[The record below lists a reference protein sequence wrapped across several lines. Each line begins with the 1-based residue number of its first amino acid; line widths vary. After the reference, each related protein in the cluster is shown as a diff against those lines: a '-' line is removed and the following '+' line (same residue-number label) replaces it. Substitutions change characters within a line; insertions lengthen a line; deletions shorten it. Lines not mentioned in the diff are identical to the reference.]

1 MELEYRDIPKDIAKV
16 SEWNRLQMIYEKKE
30 VPHLEY
36 LEQYMETQIEKVLD
50 VLDREGFINDS
61 LDDENILTNYGKC
74 ATKISEIHPLIW
86 CKFIYGKWNYLSD
99 FSTKQIIGI
108 LSCITNIKVA
118 SEYRLS
124 VAKTSDSYL
133 REKILEL
140 QSEYKRYEDM
150 ENMNEMRTGISY
162 EEALMFDIID
172 ESMEWCDCVSEEE
185 CKWFIQTKLVEKE
198 ISVGDFAKA
207 MMKISTVAKELSTT
221 FVENTELLFKFSQI
235 DELVLKYIATSQSL
249 YV

>member
-1 MELEYRDIPKDIAKV
+1 
-16 SEWNRLQMIYEKKE
+16 
-30 VPHLEY
+30 
-36 LEQYMETQIEKVLD
+36 
-50 VLDREGFINDS
+50 VLDREGFISIYDNND
-61 LDDENILTNYGKC
+61 ILTNYGKY

-86 CKFIYGKWNYLSD
+86 SKFISSNYLSD

-108 LSCITNIKVA
+108 LSCITNIKVS

-124 VAKTSDSYL
+124 VAKTSDSFL
-133 REKILEL
+133 RDRILEL

-150 ENMNEMRTGISY
+150 ENMEEMRTGISY
-162 EEALMFDIID
+162 EEALIFDIID

-185 CKWFIQTKLVEKE
+185 CKWFIQTKLSEKE

-221 FVENTELLFKFSQI
+221 FIENTELVFKLSTV